1 MVGMSF
7 HLKGTFSSKFCSYY
21 SCVSPVGMKNCQ
33 CGMASLPDFLL
44 LIGLLFLSINAVSF
58 LFAEVPIPCVDTAL
72 HLLFGIS
79 RVSLC
84 LGLPGLRV
92 SLLFITEGA
101 VSGSSSSE
109 LLELL
114 SLSVFSSSPLQATR
128 SHGIL
133 VA

>member
-1 MVGMSF
+1 
-7 HLKGTFSSKFCSYY
+7 
-21 SCVSPVGMKNCQ
+21 
-33 CGMASLPDFLL
+33 MASLPDFLL
-44 LIGLLFLSINAVSF
+44 LIELLFLSINAVSF
-58 LFAEVPIPCVDTAL
+58 LFAEVLIPCVDTAL

-92 SLLFITEGA
+92 SLLFVTEGA